1 MLDRNKHRL
10 VMTQIL
16 KDVYSDAGLAPL
28 LGFNGGTAAYFLFG
42 LPRFSVDLDFD
53 LLDDSEAS
61 RTLVFERVGTIIGN
75 YGEVKD
81 AQAKRWTIFF
91 AVSYEAGE
99 HQIKVEINTRKT
111 GATYGLRNYLGL
123 PLLVTTKESM
133 FAAKLVALMGR
144 KTFVGRDLYDVYYFL
159 KERWNIDPAVLQSY
173 GFPSVLEYL
182 SECVAFVEKVPDNEL
197 LAGLGELVDEEEKS
211 FIRKKLK
218 AETSFLLRAY
228 MKAYEETRTRLQ

>member
-1 MLDRNKHRL
+1 MLNKNKHRL

-16 KDVYSDAGLAPL
+16 KDVYSDAALAPL
-28 LGFNGGTAAYFLFG
+28 LGFKGGTAAYFLYG
-42 LPRFSVDLDFD
+42 LPRLSVDLDFD

-75 YGEVKD
+75 YGEMKD
-81 AQAKRWTIFF
+81 AQAKLWTIFF
-91 AVSYEAGE
+91 AVSYGAGE

-123 PLLVTTKESM
+123 PLLVSTKESM

-144 KTFVGRDLYDVYYFL
+144 KLFVARDLYDVYYFL
-159 KERWNIDPAVLQSY
+159 KERWDIDPAVLLSY
-173 GFPSVLEYL
+173 GFPSVPEYL
-182 SECVAFVEKVPDNEL
+182 SECVTFVEKVPDNEL

-211 FIRKKLK
+211 FIRQKLK
-218 AETSFLLRAY
+218 GETSFLLQAY
-228 MKAYEETRTRLQ
+228 MKAYEETRTRLH

>member
-1 MLDRNKHRL
+1 
-10 VMTQIL
+10 MTQIL
-16 KDVYSDAGLAPL
+16 KDVYSDAGVAPL
-28 LGFNGGTAAYFLFG
+28 LGFKGGTAAYFLYG

-61 RTLVFERVGTIIGN
+61 RTLVFERVGAIVGK

-91 AVSYEAGE
+91 AVSYGAGE

-144 KTFVGRDLYDVYYFL
+144 KTFVARDLYDVYFFL
-159 KERWNIDPAVLQSY
+159 KERWDIDPAVLLSY
-173 GFPSVLEYL
+173 GFSSVPEYL
-182 SECVAFVEKVPDNEL
+182 SECVAFVETVPDNEL
-197 LAGLGELVDEEEKS
+197 LAGLGELVDEQEKS
-211 FIRKKLK
+211 FIRQKLK
-218 AETSFLLRAY
+218 GETSFLLQAY
-228 MKAYEETRTRLQ
+228 MKAYEETEPEQKAS

>member
-1 MLDRNKHRL
+1 MIR
-10 VMTQIL
+10 IL
-16 KDVYSDAGLAPL
+16 KDVYSDPDMATL
-28 LGFNGGTAAYFLFG
+28 LGFKEGTAAYLLYG
-42 LPRFSVDLDFD
+42 LPRFSVNLDFD
-53 LLDDSEAS
+53 LLSDTDEA
-61 RTLVFERVGTIIGN
+61 RALVFERLGRIVRG

-81 AQAKRWTIFF
+81 SQAKRWTIFF
-91 AVSYEAGE
+91 SVSYGVGE
-99 HQIKVEINTRKT
+99 YQVKVEVNTRKT

-144 KTFVGRDLYDVYYFL
+144 KRYVARDLYDVHFFL
-159 KERWNIDPAVLQSY
+159 KEGWDIDPEVLRAY
-173 GFPSVLEYL
+173 GFGSVAGYL
-182 SECVAFVEKVPDNEL
+182 SDCVAFVEKVPDNEL

-211 FIRKKLK
+211 FIRNKLK